1 MRATSIKLT
10 FISTGCV
17 IVNWLSAFEW
27 WNPNGT
33 SRGLYQFVSRL
44 IEQILSIRKETP
56 VRTQT
61 VGGQHGWTGTAA
73 CLPKCSVLPRKF
85 LLLSWNINHTC
96 HQCGFPGNNR
106 VCPLNRAS
114 MGAFSVLP
122 PILSHRLD
130 GSSNRHDWLTFRL
143 VPFWDLQLSLAW
155 PLPPNTPTDTP
166 FTWIQP
172 RSWKGATVGRRVGCR
187 CYLSMSKPL

>member
-1 MRATSIKLT
+1 MCWFKQRHFFSSSMRATSIKLT

-17 IVNWLSAFEW
+17 TVNWLSAFEW

-61 VGGQHGWTGTAA
+61 VGGRHGWTGTAA

-96 HQCGFPGNNR
+96 HQCGFPGNN
-106 VCPLNRAS
+106 S
-114 MGAFSVLP
+114 
-122 PILSHRLD
+122 LSPESGIHGGFFCATPD
-130 GSSNRHDWLTFRL
+130 
-143 VPFWDLQLSLAW
+143 SLAS
-155 PLPPNTPTDTP
+155 
-166 FTWIQP
+166 F
-172 RSWKGATVGRRVGCR
+172 GR
-187 CYLSMSKPL
+187 LL

>member
-1 MRATSIKLT
+1 MKATNIKFP
-10 FISTGCV
+10 FIGAGCV
-17 IVNWLSAFEW
+17 IVIWMGHWGDCISLSV
-27 WNPNGT
+27 
-33 SRGLYQFVSRL
+33 VSL
-44 IEQILSIRKETP
+44 IEQIVSVRKATLA
-56 VRTQT
+56 RTQT
-61 VGGQHGWTGTAA
+61 AGVRHGWT

-85 LLLSWNINHTC
+85 SLLSGNINHTC
-96 HQCGFPGNNR
+96 HQCGFLRNNR

-122 PILSHRLD
+122 PTLSHRLD
-130 GSSNRHDWLTFRL
+130 GSSNRHDCLTFRL

-172 RSWKGATVGRRVGCR
+172 RSGKGATVGRHVGCH
-187 CYLSMSKPL
+187 CCLSMSKPL